1 MGLEVLVIKFEAKDQ
16 GVVFRELR
24 RWVED
29 GGVRGFTYVRVG
41 ECVVVGGD
49 EFDSEDAVGWGGEG
63 GKGRDLRV
71 WLFAMRKGCDGR
83 GIVGGNV

>member
-16 GVVFRELR
+16 GVVFREIR

-49 EFDSEDAVGWGGEG
+49 EFDPEDAVGWRRGVRGGMYVCGCLRRGRVAMG
-63 GKGRDLRV
+63 GV
-71 WLFAMRKGCDGR
+71 S
-83 GIVGGNV
+83 